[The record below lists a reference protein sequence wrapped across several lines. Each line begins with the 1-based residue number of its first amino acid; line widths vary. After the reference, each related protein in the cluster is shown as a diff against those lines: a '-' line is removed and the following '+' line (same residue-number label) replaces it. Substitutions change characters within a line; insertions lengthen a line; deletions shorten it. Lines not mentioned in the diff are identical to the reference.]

1 MIILMPQN
9 YYPYDRLLYIDKE
22 TGRMF
27 IKPLTVAISESGPW
41 ALFSFCVVSPYFP
54 NFY

>member
-9 YYPYDRLLYIDKE
+9 YYPYDRLHKE

-27 IKPLTVAISESGPW
+27 IKPISVAISESGLW
-41 ALFSFCVVSPYFP
+41 ALFSFCVFSPYFP